1 MNRETVTVIETDG
14 PLFAVSGVRGQNIAN
29 RRKIDKFAPSFP
41 NFNKIFGMFPLIS
54 IIMYERIFDIRE
66 QLDEAMFLFGA
77 RQVGKSTL
85 LQRVFTDA
93 VYYDLLIPGIRKSF
107 KRNPDLFR
115 EALSSK
121 PAGTLV
127 IVDEI
132 QKVPE
137 LLDLVHWLMVNKGL
151 RFILSGSSARKLKQS
166 GANTLGG
173 RAEPRTLYPL
183 VWPEVTDFQ
192 IDKAVQNGMI
202 PRHYLAEDATDRIE
216 AYVEVYI
223 KEEIREEAFVQD
235 IDAFERFMEVAAI
248 SDGEMLNYSNI
259 ATDCGVSAKTVK
271 SYFQILYD
279 TLLGYEIPAYRN
291 VIKRR
296 IVQTPKFYYFDV
308 GLANFLMGRHSL
320 KRGSGDYGH
329 AFEHFVMQEII
340 AYRGYRRRR
349 EEISYWHTY
358 THQEVDAV
366 IGDGKVAI
374 EIKSCELVKTKH
386 KSGLKA
392 FKDEHSDCRLI
403 LVSLDSIS
411 RISGDVELLYVTDFL
426 KMLWNGEI
434 F

>member
-1 MNRETVTVIETDG
+1 
-14 PLFAVSGVRGQNIAN
+14 
-29 RRKIDKFAPSFP
+29 
-41 NFNKIFGMFPLIS
+41 
-54 IIMYERIFDIRE
+54 MYRRIFDIE
-66 QLDEAMFLFGA
+66 NQLDEAMFLFGA

-85 LQRVFTDA
+85 LQERFKDA
-93 VYYDLLIPGIRKSF
+93 VYYDLLIPSVRRSF

-137 LLDLVHWLMVNKGL
+137 LLDLVHWLMVNRGL
-151 RFILSGSSARKLKQS
+151 RFILSGSSARKLKKS

-173 RAEPRTLYPL
+173 RAQPRTLFPL
-183 VWPEVTDFQ
+183 VWKEVTDFQ
-192 IDKAVQNGMI
+192 IDRAVQNGMI

-216 AYVEVYI
+216 AYVKVYLD
-223 KEEIREEAFVQD
+223 EEIRDEAAVQD

-259 ATDCGVSAKTVK
+259 AADCGVSAKTVK
-271 SYFQILYD
+271 SYYQILYD
-279 TLLGYEIPAYRN
+279 TLLGYEIPAYRK
-291 VIKRR
+291 VVKRQV
-296 IVQTPKFYYFDV
+296 VQAPKFYYFDV
-308 GLANFLMGRHSL
+308 GLANYLMGRYSL
-320 KRGSGDYGH
+320 RRGTDDYGH

-340 AYRGYRRRR
+340 AYRGYFRRR

-358 THQEVDAV
+358 NNQEVDAV
-366 IGDGKVAI
+366 IGDAKVAI
-374 EIKSCELVKTKH
+374 EIKSIEQVKTSH
-386 KSGLKA
+386 KKGLKA
-392 FKDEHSDCRLI
+392 FKEEHPECRLI
-403 LVSLDSIS
+403 LVSFDPIT
-411 RISGDVELLYVTDFL
+411 RVSGDIEIINISDFL